1 MGFPSQRARAHGKRR
16 ERGFTLLELLVAITL
31 LGLITALL
39 FGGLRFST
47 RVWEA
52 GAENVGESAEIRT
65 VQAFIRR
72 EISQV
77 YAGASP
83 VKGAGARTTFEGT
96 PKSVTFAA
104 LLPAHLGLGGF
115 YLIGIGADGDGGEKR
130 LVITWRPIKLG
141 IEEVPSE
148 GEVGKTVLVE
158 RISDVT
164 FSYYGP
170 SEQGLLPHWQ
180 DRWEEA
186 EVPPSLVRIDV
197 EFFDDDRRSWPD
209 LVVAPMI
216 HATLGRG

>member
-1 MGFPSQRARAHGKRR
+1 MGFPFQRSRAHDKRR
-16 ERGFTLLELLVAITL
+16 ERGFTLLELLIAITL
-31 LGLITALL
+31 FGLIMALL
-39 FGGLRFST
+39 FGGLRFGT

-52 GAENVGESAEIRT
+52 GAKNVGESAEIRV

-83 VKGAGARTTFEGT
+83 VKGAGIRTAFEGA
-96 PKSVTFAA
+96 PKSMTFAA

-130 LVITWRPIKLG
+130 LVVTWRPIKLG

-170 SEQGLLPHWQ
+170 NEQGLLPHWQ

-186 EVPPSLVRIDV
+186 EVPPSLVRVDV

-216 HATLGRG
+216 HAIPGRG

>member
-1 MGFPSQRARAHGKRR
+1 MGFPFQRSRAHGKRR
-16 ERGFTLLELLVAITL
+16 ERGFTLLELLIAITL
-31 LGLITALL
+31 FGLIMALL

-52 GAENVGESAEIRT
+52 GAKNVGESVEIRV

-77 YAGASP
+77 YAVASP
-83 VKGAGARTTFEGT
+83 VKGAGIRTAFEGA
-96 PKSVTFAA
+96 PKSMTFAA

-115 YLIGIGADGDGGEKR
+115 YLIGIGADGDGGERR

-141 IEEVPSE
+141 IEEAPSE
-148 GEVGKTVLVE
+148 GEMGKTVLVE

-170 SEQGLLPHWQ
+170 NEQGLPPHWR

-186 EVPPSLVRIDV
+186 EAPPSLVRVGV

-216 HATLGRG
+216 HAIPGRG